1 MAPWDSRTRSDLR
14 LAWRLARARDLPAAD
29 AVRADLLP
37 AVTDPDAQRLI
48 RGLKMLDVMV
58 DRGSQGEP
66 LSLFAAAEFARDEL
80 GAPGL
85 ARRLFVAYADLVPG
99 AAWAPKALMAAALLA
114 PPAGRDSLH
123 ARLRRYAASVYVH
136 PLGDPASDSAFADAE
151 VRLDRALGAARGFAA
166 AEASRRDAGVS
177 RVIAVLDSVSAA
189 ARTDSLRV
197 ACGAFADSAGI
208 AGVRGD
214 SLRAACVRRD
224 TAKVALL
231 LKPDTMKR
239 ADSTL
244 FRRPPSGL
252 RDSRAIARDTTP

>member
-1 MAPWDSRTRSDLR
+1 VEKLERVLTAEDD
-14 LAWRLARARDLPAAD
+14 ARATLTDARTEAASI
-29 AVRADLLP
+29 RAAGVED
-37 AVTDPDAQRLI
+37 
-48 RGLKMLDVMV
+48 
-58 DRGSQGEP
+58 
-66 LSLFAAAEFARDEL
+66 
-80 GAPGL
+80 
-85 ARRLFVAYADLVPG
+85 ARRI
-99 AAWAPKALMAAALLA
+99 
-114 PPAGRDSLH
+114 
-123 ARLRRYAASVYVH
+123 
-136 PLGDPASDSAFADAE
+136 E
-151 VRLDRALGAARGFAA
+151 TEA